1 VLVIYGYPVDET
13 DWERRIATAW
23 ASQRD
28 LSETDF
34 LALIEQLAGEL
45 PPGDPIGLFERA
57 SSLDA
62 TDHPD
67 MAIPLYE
74 QALEQ
79 GLPESRRRQAVIQ
92 LASSLRATGQAE
104 QSAARLAAELNATS
118 DELDDAVVA
127 FLALALADTGREREA
142 VSAAL
147 AALAPHLP
155 RYQISVAN
163 YARLLAE
170 PEKPSGSRSDPGT
183 RAELTGQPR
192 PIRSPGQ

>member
-1 VLVIYGYPVDET
+1 MLVIYGYPVDET

-23 ASQRD
+23 EAQRD

-45 PPGDPIGLFERA
+45 PPGSPIGLFERA

-74 QALEQ
+74 QALEH
-79 GLPESRRRQAVIQ
+79 GLPDSRRRQAVIQ
-92 LASSLRATGQAE
+92 LASSLRVTGQAE
-104 QSAARLAAELNATS
+104 ESAARLAAELDAGS

-147 AALAPHLP
+147 AALAPHLS
-155 RYQISVAN
+155 RYQVSVTS

-170 PEKPSGSRSDPGT
+170 PQKRGG
-183 RAELTGQPR
+183 
-192 PIRSPGQ
+192 SPG

>member
-1 VLVIYGYPVDET
+1 MLVIYGYPVDET
-13 DWERRIATAW
+13 DWERRIEAAW
-23 ASQRD
+23 AAQRE
-28 LSETDF
+28 LSETEF
-34 LALIEQLAGEL
+34 LALIEQLAAER
-45 PPGDPIGLFERA
+45 PPGDPAGLFERA

-74 QALEQ
+74 QALEA
-79 GLPESRRRQAVIQ
+79 GLPAGRHRQAVIQ
-92 LASSLRATGQAE
+92 LASSLRVTGQAE
-104 QSAARLAAELNATS
+104 ESAARLAAELDAGS

-155 RYQISVAN
+155 RYQVSVSN
-163 YARLLAE
+163 YARLLVE
-170 PEKPSGSRSDPGT
+170 PEKPSGSP
-183 RAELTGQPR
+183 A
-192 PIRSPGQ
+192 

>member
-1 VLVIYGYPVDET
+1 MLVIYGYPVDET
-13 DWERRIATAW
+13 DWEPRIATAW
-23 ASQRD
+23 ASQPD

-92 LASSLRATGQAE
+92 LASSLRVTGQAE

-170 PEKPSGSRSDPGT
+170 PEKPIG
-183 RAELTGQPR
+183 
-192 PIRSPGQ
+192 SPG